1 MKVSEQPQERRFI
14 LEVGAQELLLIRDA
28 MQYITDNGSLP
39 HPTNYR
45 KIALGND
52 RLSRMKDLQSD
63 IEKAMYQ

>member
-39 HPTNYR
+39 NPTNYR